1 MATIS
6 FPAVGS
12 VPIQLPLRQFDADEY
27 IAMAEAGAFESQSRV
42 ELIGGYVIDMSPV
55 GPAHN
60 YVTMRLI
67 ELFSPLA
74 SRFKLCVQGTL
85 KIDKGNVFDPDF
97 MLLHPRKYRDRL
109 PNADDVALLIE
120 VSMSSRGYDA
130 KVKLPLYAEAGI
142 AEYWI
147 ADIDDDMLIV
157 HRQPQG
163 NAYLDVQPRD
173 WDAAVS
179 PLAALDFS
187 LQVRQIFE

>member
-1 MATIS
+1 
-6 FPAVGS
+6 
-12 VPIQLPLRQFDADEY
+12 
-27 IAMAEAGAFESQSRV
+27 
-42 ELIGGYVIDMSPV
+42 
-55 GPAHN
+55 
-60 YVTMRLI
+60 
-67 ELFSPLA
+67 
-74 SRFKLCVQGTL
+74 
-85 KIDKGNVFDPDF
+85 

-163 NAYLDVQPRD
+163 KAYLDVQAHD
-173 WDAAVS
+173 WDATVS